1 MSYLRMVVYQPRPQS
16 ALEAF
21 EEAFEYSGLNYASKK
36 LGRYGLDGPVE
47 VEQAVQR
54 AVCVC
59 KSLGLP
65 VKKHFRYFYQVDM
78 INREVRREWKMSKLG
93 FYLALCNGAPANPYV
108 AAFQMEMLREIMGRL
123 E

>member
-1 MSYLRMVVYQPRPQS
+1 MNYLRMVLYEPRSQS
-16 ALEAF
+16 VLEAF
-21 EEAFEYSGLNYASKK
+21 REAFEYSGLNYTSKH
-36 LGRYGLDGPVE
+36 LGRYGFEGPSE
-47 VEQAVQR
+47 VEAALQR

-93 FYLALCNGAPANPYV
+93 FYLALCNGAPGNPYV
-108 AAFQMEMLREIMGRL
+108 AAFQMEMLREVMGRL